1 MPYRLFLLLLLAL
14 AWPVLAAPSNL
25 LLVWL
30 GQGQARPQAERTQ
43 LLNEIARRKPTS
55 LVLLV
60 HGYGVV
66 RQDPYQP
73 YQEVARRLSTAS
85 PRALVLGIQWDSAAP
100 GDKVP
105 WQTEEA
111 YFKMISRARGVG
123 HLALRELLLDL
134 HQRYPKLPVMVL
146 SHSLGCEVAAAAV
159 YPKLQYFDDAEPTQ
173 AALAPTRPLHI
184 RLLGLLGS
192 DLDYDLWWKSKLV
205 LPQPSQVELHWM
217 TISSYLGQRD
227 KALLVRK
234 VSRGLAGGTAL
245 PRMTSQQLDHLV
257 RRKALMLDGEELGE
271 SHDFVD
277 YLSPS
282 RLQRM
287 LKAARVLPGGSSEMT
302 ELDRVLKAPA
312 KVSALSPW
320 LDHQRL
326 APRYYALWRLE
337 HLLCGGSQH
346 FSDETLEE
354 MARKLRNTPYEVRR
368 GRKESSCQTMRQ
380 ELWPTE
386 KQLIRAG
393 APDW

>member
-1 MPYRLFLLLLLAL
+1 MSNRLFLFLLLVL

-43 LLNEIARRKPTS
+43 LLNDIARRKPTS
-55 LVLLV
+55 LILLV

-66 RQDPYQP
+66 RQAQYQP
-73 YQEVARRLSTAS
+73 YEEVARRLSSTS
-85 PRALVLGIQWDSAAP
+85 PRSLVLGIQWDSAAP

-123 HLALRELLLDL
+123 HLALRQLLLDV
-134 HQRYPKLPVMVL
+134 HQRFPKLPVVVL

-159 YPKLQYFDDAEPTQ
+159 YPQLRYFDDAEPTQ
-173 AALAPTRPLHI
+173 AGLEPVKPLQI

-192 DLDYDLWWKSKLV
+192 DLDYDLWWKSKLNFS
-205 LPQPSQVELHWM
+205 QPTNVELHWM

-245 PRMTSQQLDHLV
+245 PRMTSEQLDMLV
-257 RRKALMLDGEELGE
+257 RRKALMLDGEDLGE

-277 YLSPS
+277 YLSPQ

-287 LKAARVLPGGSSEMT
+287 LKAARVLPGGSSEMAD
-302 ELDRVLKAPA
+302 LDRVLKAPA
-312 KVSALSPW
+312 QVSALRPW

-346 FSDETLEE
+346 FADETLEE

-368 GRKESSCQTMRQ
+368 QRKESSCQTLRQ

-386 KQLIRAG
+386 QQLIRAG